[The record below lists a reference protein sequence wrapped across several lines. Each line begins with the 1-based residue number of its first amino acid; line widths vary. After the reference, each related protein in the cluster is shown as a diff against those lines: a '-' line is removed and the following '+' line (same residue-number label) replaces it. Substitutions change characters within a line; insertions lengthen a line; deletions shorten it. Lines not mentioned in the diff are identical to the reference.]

1 MKKSIYLLL
10 IILIVVLATA
20 IACKSKPTQL
30 SQFTTETGL
39 IDEATG
45 KVWTN
50 GFIETDTVT
59 ATEET
64 LRGYTNLA
72 PVKEIITQY
81 VKGETQYIIKY
92 VTNETVAQLPD
103 KPGAKYRI
111 SVLWPEGG
119 SEARGIFVDVD
130 YRDTARLNRLWL
142 EQINREGAKDGKVFA
157 IRNGRNPYGI
167 EDFQKSLPAKDEN
180 GNLQDYYYFDSK
192 GNIYYK
198 PDNRLI
204 KKFVGAIIVPR
215 IYVTKK
221 NYGFADSVTHEY
233 GVSKEYTVGALY
245 KMAISGDEA
254 NSIYGRGGSARN
266 AVHTFIEADI
276 TLSKFWNGAY
286 YENIFFQRQFPAGAL
301 EVLVMNPD
309 GNEGIKG
316 AAGIDS
322 YYVWWEGN
330 DRNEDKYNKMLNE
343 KLYLAERPEFTFPQF
358 TRYVVF
364 SDSGNTPWWC
374 FMFMPGHKN

>member
-10 IILIVVLATA
+10 FLIVVLATA
-20 IACKSKPTQL
+20 IACKSNTM
-30 SQFTTETGL
+30 SNFSGETGL

-50 GFIETDTVT
+50 GFVKTDTVT

-64 LRGYTNLA
+64 IRGYTNAA

-81 VKGETQYIIKY
+81 VQGEKEYIIKY

-111 SVLWPEGG
+111 SVLWTEGG
-119 SEARGIFVDVD
+119 AWEFDVD

-142 EQINREGAKDGKVFA
+142 GQINREGAKDGRVFA

-192 GNIYYK
+192 GDIYYK

-221 NYGFADSVTHEY
+221 NYGFNDSVTHEY

-286 YENIFFQRQFPAGAL
+286 YENIFFQRQFPEGAL
-301 EVLVMNPD
+301 EVLVMNPG

-322 YYVWWEGN
+322 YYVWWEGP
-330 DRNEDKYNKMLNE
+330 DRDGDKYNKMMDE
-343 KLYLAERPEFTFPQF
+343 RLYLGERPEFTFPQF

-364 SDSGNTPWWC
+364 SDSGNAPWWC
-374 FMFMPGHKN
+374 YMFMPGHKN

>member
-10 IILIVVLATA
+10 ILIVVLAMA

-81 VKGETQYIIKY
+81 VQGETQYIIKY

-111 SVLWPEGG
+111 SVLWTES

-180 GNLQDYYYFDSK
+180 EDLQDYYYFDSK

-254 NSIYGRGGSARN
+254 NSIYGRGSSARN

>member
-10 IILIVVLATA
+10 ILIVVLAMA

-111 SVLWPEGG
+111 SVLWTES

-192 GNIYYK
+192 GDIYYK

-254 NSIYGRGGSARN
+254 NSIYGRGSSARN

-286 YENIFFQRQFPAGAL
+286 YENIFFQRQFRAGAL

>member
-10 IILIVVLATA
+10 VVVLATA
-20 IACKSKPTQL
+20 IACKSNTM
-30 SQFTTETGL
+30 SNFSEETGL

-50 GFIETDTVT
+50 GFVKTDTVT

-64 LRGYTNLA
+64 IRGYTNAA

-81 VKGETQYIIKY
+81 VQGEKEYIIKY

-111 SVLWPEGG
+111 SVLWTES

-192 GNIYYK
+192 GDIYYK

-221 NYGFADSVTHEY
+221 NYGFNDSVTHEY

-254 NSIYGRGGSARN
+254 NSIYGRGSSARN

>member
-10 IILIVVLATA
+10 ILIVVLATA
-20 IACKSKPTQL
+20 IACKSNTM
-30 SQFTTETGL
+30 SNFSEETGL

-64 LRGYTNLA
+64 IRGYTNAA

-81 VKGETQYIIKY
+81 VQGEKEYIIKY
-92 VTNETVAQLPD
+92 VTNETISQLPD

-111 SVLWPEGG
+111 SVLWTES

-180 GNLQDYYYFDSK
+180 EDLQDYYYFDSK

-254 NSIYGRGGSARN
+254 NSIYGRGSSARN

>member
-10 IILIVVLATA
+10 ILIVVLATA

-111 SVLWPEGG
+111 SVLWTES

-192 GNIYYK
+192 GDIYYK

-254 NSIYGRGGSARN
+254 NSIYGRGSSARN

>member
-1 MKKSIYLLL
+1 MKKSIYLVLIL
-10 IILIVVLATA
+10 IIVLATA

-254 NSIYGRGGSARN
+254 NSIYGRGSSARN

>member
-1 MKKSIYLLL
+1 MRKHIYILTALA
-10 IILIVVLATA
+10 IIVSVYTM
-20 IACKSKPTQL
+20 ACKSKPTQL
-30 SQFTTETGL
+30 SQFSEETGL

-45 KVWTN
+45 KIWTN
-50 GFIETDTVT
+50 SFIETDTVT

-81 VKGETQYIIKY
+81 VQGEKEYIIKY
-92 VTNETVAQLPD
+92 VTNETVAQLPN

-111 SVLWPEGG
+111 SVLWPE
-119 SEARGIFVDVD
+119 SVEARGIFVDVD

-180 GNLQDYYYFDSK
+180 EDLQDYYYFDSK

-254 NSIYGRGGSARN
+254 NSIYGRGSSARN

>member
-10 IILIVVLATA
+10 ILIVVLATA

-81 VKGETQYIIKY
+81 IKGETQYIIKY

-111 SVLWPEGG
+111 SVLWTEGG
-119 SEARGIFVDVD
+119 AWEFDVD
-130 YRDTARLNRLWL
+130 YRDTAKLNKLWL
-142 EQINREGAKDGKVFA
+142 GQINREGAKDGKVFA

-192 GNIYYK
+192 GDIYYK

-221 NYGFADSVTHEY
+221 NYGFNDSVTHEY

-254 NSIYGRGGSARN
+254 NSIYGRGSSARN

-301 EVLVMNPD
+301 EVLVMNPG

-364 SDSGNTPWWC
+364 SDSGNVPWWC
-374 FMFMPGHKN
+374 YMFMPGHKN

>member
-10 IILIVVLATA
+10 ILIVVLATA

-111 SVLWPEGG
+111 SVLWTES

-167 EDFQKSLPAKDEN
+167 EDFQKSLPAKNEN
-180 GNLQDYYYFDSK
+180 EDLQDYYYFDSK

-254 NSIYGRGGSARN
+254 NSIYGRGSSARN

>member
-10 IILIVVLATA
+10 ILIVVLATA

-111 SVLWPEGG
+111 SVLWTEGG
-119 SEARGIFVDVD
+119 AWEFDVD
-130 YRDTARLNRLWL
+130 YRDTAKLNKLWL
-142 EQINREGAKDGKVFA
+142 GQINREGAKDGKVFA

-180 GNLQDYYYFDSK
+180 GNLEDYYYFDSK
-192 GNIYYK
+192 GDIYYK

-221 NYGFADSVTHEY
+221 NYGFNDSVTHEY

-245 KMAISGDEA
+245 KMAISGHEA
-254 NSIYGRGGSARN
+254 NSIYGRGSSARN

-301 EVLVMNPD
+301 EVLVMNPG

-322 YYVWWEGN
+322 YYVWWEGP

-343 KLYLAERPEFTFPQF
+343 KLYLGERPEFTFPQF

-374 FMFMPGHKN
+374 YMFMPGHKN

>member
-10 IILIVVLATA
+10 ILIVVLATA

-111 SVLWPEGG
+111 SVLWTES

-192 GNIYYK
+192 GDIYYK

-254 NSIYGRGGSARN
+254 NSIYGRGSSARN

-374 FMFMPGHKN
+374 YMFMPGHKN

>member
-1 MKKSIYLLL
+1 MFKSKLLWRMAV
-10 IILIVVLATA
+10 IILVVAFSAAT
-20 IACKSKPTQL
+20 IISCGGDTPTQSTSL
-30 SQFTTETGL
+30 STSSGGGTTGGGTGSGGGTTGGGTGSGGGTTGGGTGSITL
-39 IDEATG
+39 PEEAGSVYTVDVPFASSQ
-45 KVWTN
+45 KV
-50 GFIETDTVT
+50 
-59 ATEET
+59 
-64 LRGYTNLA
+64 
-72 PVKEIITQY
+72 
-81 VKGETQYIIKY
+81 
-92 VTNETVAQLPD
+92 
-103 KPGAKYRI
+103 
-111 SVLWPEGG
+111 S
-119 SEARGIFVDVD
+119 VD
-130 YRDTARLNRLWL
+130 YRDSAKLNQLWL
-142 EQINREGAKDGKVFA
+142 DQINRKAANDGKVFA
-157 IRNGRNPYGI
+157 IRNGRNPHGPN
-167 EDFQKSLPAKDEN
+167 DFQKSLPAKDEN

-192 GNIYYK
+192 GDIYYK

-254 NSIYGRGGSARN
+254 NSIYGRGSSARN

>member
-10 IILIVVLATA
+10 ILIVVLATA

-111 SVLWPEGG
+111 SVLWTES

-180 GNLQDYYYFDSK
+180 EDLQDYYYFDSK

-254 NSIYGRGGSARN
+254 NSIYGRGSSARN

-374 FMFMPGHKN
+374 YMFMPGHKN

>member
-1 MKKSIYLLL
+1 MKKSVYLLL
-10 IILIVVLATA
+10 FLIVVLATA
-20 IACKSKPTQL
+20 IACKSNTM
-30 SQFTTETGL
+30 SNFSGETGL

-50 GFIETDTVT
+50 GFVKTDTVT

-64 LRGYTNLA
+64 IRGYTNAA

-81 VKGETQYIIKY
+81 VQGEKEYIIKY

-111 SVLWPEGG
+111 SVLWTEGG
-119 SEARGIFVDVD
+119 AWEFDVD
-130 YRDTARLNRLWL
+130 YRDTAKLNKLWL
-142 EQINREGAKDGKVFA
+142 GQINREGAKDGKVFA

-192 GNIYYK
+192 GDIYYK

-254 NSIYGRGGSARN
+254 NSIYGRGSSARN

-301 EVLVMNPD
+301 EVLVMNPG

-322 YYVWWEGN
+322 YYVWWEGP

>member
-1 MKKSIYLLL
+1 MKKSVYLLL
-10 IILIVVLATA
+10 FLIVVLATA
-20 IACKSKPTQL
+20 IACKSNTM
-30 SQFTTETGL
+30 SNFSGETGL

-50 GFIETDTVT
+50 GFVKTDTVT

-64 LRGYTNLA
+64 IRGYTNAA

-81 VKGETQYIIKY
+81 VQGEKEYIIKY

-111 SVLWPEGG
+111 SVLWTEGG
-119 SEARGIFVDVD
+119 AWEFDVD
-130 YRDTARLNRLWL
+130 YRDTAKLNKLWL
-142 EQINREGAKDGKVFA
+142 GQINREGASDGKVFA

-192 GNIYYK
+192 GDIYYK

-221 NYGFADSVTHEY
+221 NYGFNDSVTHEY

-254 NSIYGRGGSARN
+254 NSIYGRGSSARN

-322 YYVWWEGN
+322 YYVWWEGP
-330 DRNEDKYNKMLNE
+330 DRDGDKDNKMLNE

>member
-10 IILIVVLATA
+10 FLIIVLATA
-20 IACKSKPTQL
+20 IACKSNTM
-30 SQFTTETGL
+30 SNFSGETGL

-50 GFIETDTVT
+50 GFVKTDTVT

-64 LRGYTNLA
+64 IRGYTNA
-72 PVKEIITQY
+72 ATVKEIITQY

-111 SVLWPEGG
+111 SVLWTEGG
-119 SEARGIFVDVD
+119 AWEFDVD
-130 YRDTARLNRLWL
+130 YRDTAKLNKLWL
-142 EQINREGAKDGKVFA
+142 GQINREGAKDGKVFA

-180 GNLQDYYYFDSK
+180 EDLQDYYYFDSK

-221 NYGFADSVTHEY
+221 NYGFNDSVTHEY

-245 KMAISGDEA
+245 KMAISGHEA
-254 NSIYGRGGSARN
+254 NSIYGRGSSARN

-286 YENIFFQRQFPAGAL
+286 YENIFFQRQFPEGAL
-301 EVLVMNPD
+301 EVLVMNPG

-322 YYVWWEGN
+322 YYVWWEGP
-330 DRNEDKYNKMLNE
+330 DRDGDKYNKMMDE
-343 KLYLAERPEFTFPQF
+343 RLYLGERPEFTFPQF

-374 FMFMPGHKN
+374 YMFMPGHKN

>member
-10 IILIVVLATA
+10 ILIVVLATA
-20 IACKSKPTQL
+20 IACKSNTM
-30 SQFTTETGL
+30 SNFSEETGL

-50 GFIETDTVT
+50 GFVKTDTVT

-64 LRGYTNLA
+64 IRGYTNAA

-81 VKGETQYIIKY
+81 
-92 VTNETVAQLPD
+92 
-103 KPGAKYRI
+103 
-111 SVLWPEGG
+111 
-119 SEARGIFVDVD
+119 EARGIFVDVD

-180 GNLQDYYYFDSK
+180 EDLQDYYYFDSK

-254 NSIYGRGGSARN
+254 NSIYGRGSSARN

-322 YYVWWEGN
+322 
-330 DRNEDKYNKMLNE
+330 
-343 KLYLAERPEFTFPQF
+343 
-358 TRYVVF
+358 
-364 SDSGNTPWWC
+364 
-374 FMFMPGHKN
+374 

>member
-10 IILIVVLATA
+10 ILIVVLATA

-45 KVWTN
+45 KIWTN
-50 GFIETDTVT
+50 SFIETDTVT

-111 SVLWPEGG
+111 SVLWTES

-192 GNIYYK
+192 GDIYYK

>member
-10 IILIVVLATA
+10 FLIVVLSTA
-20 IACKSKPTQL
+20 IACKSNTM
-30 SQFTTETGL
+30 SNFSGETGL

-50 GFIETDTVT
+50 GFVKTDTVT

-64 LRGYTNLA
+64 IRGYTNAA

-81 VKGETQYIIKY
+81 VQGEKEYIIKY

-103 KPGAKYRI
+103 KPGAKYRV
-111 SVLWPEGG
+111 SVLWTES

-192 GNIYYK
+192 GDIYYK

-254 NSIYGRGGSARN
+254 NSIYGRGSSARN

>member
-10 IILIVVLATA
+10 ILIVVLATA

-81 VKGETQYIIKY
+81 VQGEKEYIIKY
-92 VTNETVAQLPD
+92 VTNETVAQLPN

-111 SVLWPEGG
+111 SVLWPE
-119 SEARGIFVDVD
+119 SVEARGIFVDVD

-192 GNIYYK
+192 GDIYYK

>member
-10 IILIVVLATA
+10 ILIVVLATA

-81 VKGETQYIIKY
+81 VQGEKEYIIKY

-103 KPGAKYRI
+103 KPGTKYRI
-111 SVLWPEGG
+111 SVLWPE
-119 SEARGIFVDVD
+119 SVEARGIFVDVD

-180 GNLQDYYYFDSK
+180 EDLQDYYYFDSK

-254 NSIYGRGGSARN
+254 NSIYGRGSSARN

>member
-1 MKKSIYLLL
+1 MKKPIYLLL
-10 IILIVVLATA
+10 FLIVVLAMA
-20 IACKSKPTQL
+20 IACKSNTM
-30 SQFTTETGL
+30 SNFSGETGL

-50 GFIETDTVT
+50 GFVKTDTVT

-64 LRGYTNLA
+64 IRGYTNAA

-81 VKGETQYIIKY
+81 VQGEKEYIIKY

-111 SVLWPEGG
+111 SVLWTEGG
-119 SEARGIFVDVD
+119 AWEFDVD
-130 YRDTARLNRLWL
+130 YRDTAKLNKLWL
-142 EQINREGAKDGKVFA
+142 GQINREGASDGKVFA

-192 GNIYYK
+192 GDIYYK

-221 NYGFADSVTHEY
+221 NYGFNDSVTHEY

-301 EVLVMNPD
+301 EVLVMNPG

-322 YYVWWEGN
+322 YYVWWEGP
-330 DRNEDKYNKMLNE
+330 DRDGDKYNKMLNE
-343 KLYLAERPEFTFPQF
+343 KLYLGERPEFTFPQF

-374 FMFMPGHKN
+374 YMFMPGHKN

>member
-10 IILIVVLATA
+10 ILIVVLATA

-81 VKGETQYIIKY
+81 VQGEKEYIIKY

-111 SVLWPEGG
+111 SVLWPE
-119 SEARGIFVDVD
+119 SVEARGIFVDVD

-254 NSIYGRGGSARN
+254 NSIYGRGSSARN

>member
-10 IILIVVLATA
+10 FLIVVLATA

-81 VKGETQYIIKY
+81 VQGEKEYIIKY

-111 SVLWPEGG
+111 SVLWPE
-119 SEARGIFVDVD
+119 SVEARGIFVDVD

-192 GNIYYK
+192 GDIYYK

-286 YENIFFQRQFPAGAL
+286 YENIFFQRQFPADAL

>member
-10 IILIVVLATA
+10 ILIVVLAMA

-111 SVLWPEGG
+111 SVLWTES

-180 GNLQDYYYFDSK
+180 EDLQDYYYFDSK

-254 NSIYGRGGSARN
+254 NSIYGRGSSARN

>member
-10 IILIVVLATA
+10 ILIVVLATA

-92 VTNETVAQLPD
+92 VTNETIAQLPD
-103 KPGAKYRI
+103 KPGTKYRI
-111 SVLWPEGG
+111 SVLWTE
-119 SEARGIFVDVD
+119 SEAARGIFVDVD

-180 GNLQDYYYFDSK
+180 GNLEDYYYFDSK

-254 NSIYGRGGSARN
+254 NSIYGRGSSARN

-286 YENIFFQRQFPAGAL
+286 YENIFFQRQFPADAL

>member
-10 IILIVVLATA
+10 FLIVVLATA
-20 IACKSKPTQL
+20 IACKSNTM
-30 SQFTTETGL
+30 SNFSGETGL

-50 GFIETDTVT
+50 GFVKTDTVT

-64 LRGYTNLA
+64 IRGYTNAA

-81 VKGETQYIIKY
+81 VQGEKEYIIKY

-111 SVLWPEGG
+111 SVLWTEGG
-119 SEARGIFVDVD
+119 AWEFDVD
-130 YRDTARLNRLWL
+130 YRDTAKLNKLWL
-142 EQINREGAKDGKVFA
+142 GQINREGAKDGKVFA

-192 GNIYYK
+192 GDIYYK

-221 NYGFADSVTHEY
+221 NYGFNDSVTHEY

-245 KMAISGDEA
+245 KMAISGHEA

-301 EVLVMNPD
+301 EVLVMNPG

-322 YYVWWEGN
+322 YYVWWEGP
-330 DRNEDKYNKMLNE
+330 DRDGDKYNKMLNE
-343 KLYLAERPEFTFPQF
+343 KLYLGERPEFTFPQF

-374 FMFMPGHKN
+374 YMFMPGHKN

>member
-1 MKKSIYLLL
+1 MKKSIYLL
-10 IILIVVLATA
+10 LIVVLATA
-20 IACKSKPTQL
+20 IACKSNTM
-30 SQFTTETGL
+30 SNFSGETGL

-50 GFIETDTVT
+50 GFVKTDTVT

-64 LRGYTNLA
+64 IRGYTNAA

-81 VKGETQYIIKY
+81 VQGEKEYIIKY

-111 SVLWPEGG
+111 SVLWTEGG
-119 SEARGIFVDVD
+119 AWEFDVD
-130 YRDTARLNRLWL
+130 YRDTAKLNKLWL
-142 EQINREGAKDGKVFA
+142 GQINREGAKDGKVFA

-192 GNIYYK
+192 GDIYYK

-221 NYGFADSVTHEY
+221 NYGFNDSVTHEY

-301 EVLVMNPD
+301 EVLVMNPG

-322 YYVWWEGN
+322 YYVWWEGP
-330 DRNEDKYNKMLNE
+330 DRDGDKYNKMLNE
-343 KLYLAERPEFTFPQF
+343 KLYLGERPEFTFPQF

-374 FMFMPGHKN
+374 YMFMPGHKN

>member
-10 IILIVVLATA
+10 FLIIVLATA
-20 IACKSKPTQL
+20 IACKSNTM
-30 SQFTTETGL
+30 SNFSGETGL

-50 GFIETDTVT
+50 GFVKTDTVT

-64 LRGYTNLA
+64 IRGYTNA
-72 PVKEIITQY
+72 ATVKEIITQY

-111 SVLWPEGG
+111 SVLWTEGG
-119 SEARGIFVDVD
+119 AWEFDVD
-130 YRDTARLNRLWL
+130 YRDTAKLNKLWL
-142 EQINREGAKDGKVFA
+142 GQINREGAKDGKVFA

-192 GNIYYK
+192 GDIYYK

-221 NYGFADSVTHEY
+221 NYGFNDSVTHEY

-245 KMAISGDEA
+245 KMAISGHEA
-254 NSIYGRGGSARN
+254 NSIYGRGSSARN

-286 YENIFFQRQFPAGAL
+286 YENIFFQRQFPEGAL
-301 EVLVMNPD
+301 EVLVMNPG

-322 YYVWWEGN
+322 YYVWWEGP
-330 DRNEDKYNKMLNE
+330 DRDGDKYNKMMDE
-343 KLYLAERPEFTFPQF
+343 RLYLGERPEFTFPQF

-374 FMFMPGHKN
+374 YMFMPGHKN

>member
-10 IILIVVLATA
+10 FLIVVLATA

-111 SVLWPEGG
+111 SVLWTEGG
-119 SEARGIFVDVD
+119 AWEFDVD
-130 YRDTARLNRLWL
+130 YRDTAKLNKLWL
-142 EQINREGAKDGKVFA
+142 GQINREGAKDGKVFA

-192 GNIYYK
+192 GDIYYK

-221 NYGFADSVTHEY
+221 NYGFNDSVTHEY

-245 KMAISGDEA
+245 KMAISGHEA
-254 NSIYGRGGSARN
+254 NSIYGRGSSARN

-301 EVLVMNPD
+301 EVLVMNPG

>member
-10 IILIVVLATA
+10 ILIVVLATA

-111 SVLWPEGG
+111 SVLWTEG
-119 SEARGIFVDVD
+119 EARGIFVDVD

-192 GNIYYK
+192 GDIYYK

-254 NSIYGRGGSARN
+254 NSIYGRGSSARN

-374 FMFMPGHKN
+374 YMFMPGHKN

>member
-10 IILIVVLATA
+10 VVVLATA
-20 IACKSKPTQL
+20 IACKSNTM
-30 SQFTTETGL
+30 SNFSEETGL

-50 GFIETDTVT
+50 GFVKTDTVT

-64 LRGYTNLA
+64 IRGYTNAA

-81 VKGETQYIIKY
+81 VQGEKEYIIKY

-111 SVLWPEGG
+111 SVLWTEG
-119 SEARGIFVDVD
+119 EARGIFVDVD

-192 GNIYYK
+192 GDIYYK

-254 NSIYGRGGSARN
+254 NSIYGRGSSARN

>member
-10 IILIVVLATA
+10 ILIVVLATA

-30 SQFTTETGL
+30 SQFSEETGL

-45 KVWTN
+45 KIWTN
-50 GFIETDTVT
+50 SFIETDTVT

-111 SVLWPEGG
+111 SVLWTEGG
-119 SEARGIFVDVD
+119 AWEFDVD
-130 YRDTARLNRLWL
+130 YRDTAKLNKLWL
-142 EQINREGAKDGKVFA
+142 GQINREGAKDGKVFA

-192 GNIYYK
+192 GDIYYK

-301 EVLVMNPD
+301 EVLVMNPG

-343 KLYLAERPEFTFPQF
+343 KLYLGERPEFTFPQF

-374 FMFMPGHKN
+374 YMFMPGHKN

>member
-10 IILIVVLATA
+10 ILIVVLATA

-81 VKGETQYIIKY
+81 VQGEKEYIIKY
-92 VTNETVAQLPD
+92 VTNETVAQLPN

-192 GNIYYK
+192 GDIYYK

-254 NSIYGRGGSARN
+254 NSIYGRGSSARN

>member
-10 IILIVVLATA
+10 FLIIVLATA
-20 IACKSKPTQL
+20 IACKSNTM
-30 SQFTTETGL
+30 SNFSGETGL

-50 GFIETDTVT
+50 GFVKTDTVT

-64 LRGYTNLA
+64 IRGYTNA
-72 PVKEIITQY
+72 ATVKEIITQY

-111 SVLWPEGG
+111 SVLWTEGG
-119 SEARGIFVDVD
+119 AWEFDVD
-130 YRDTARLNRLWL
+130 YRDTAKLNKLWL
-142 EQINREGAKDGKVFA
+142 GQINREGAKDGKVFA

-192 GNIYYK
+192 GDIYYK

-221 NYGFADSVTHEY
+221 NYGFNDSVTHEY

-245 KMAISGDEA
+245 KMAISGHEA
-254 NSIYGRGGSARN
+254 NSIYGRGSSARN

-286 YENIFFQRQFPAGAL
+286 YENIFFQRQFPEGAL
-301 EVLVMNPD
+301 EVLVMNPG

-322 YYVWWEGN
+322 YYVWWEGP
-330 DRNEDKYNKMLNE
+330 DRDGDKYNKMMDE
-343 KLYLAERPEFTFPQF
+343 RLYLGERPEFTFPQF

-374 FMFMPGHKN
+374 YMFMTGHKN

>member
-10 IILIVVLATA
+10 ILIVVLATA

-111 SVLWPEGG
+111 SVLWTES

-180 GNLQDYYYFDSK
+180 EDLQDYYYFDSK

-374 FMFMPGHKN
+374 YMFMPGHKN